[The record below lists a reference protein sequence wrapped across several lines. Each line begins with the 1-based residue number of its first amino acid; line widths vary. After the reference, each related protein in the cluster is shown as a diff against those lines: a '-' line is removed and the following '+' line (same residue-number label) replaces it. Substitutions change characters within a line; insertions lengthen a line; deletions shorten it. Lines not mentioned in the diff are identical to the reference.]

1 MMNDHE
7 THVRELSP
15 AEIEALR
22 QEMRESIE
30 WAKTELAH
38 RRDRPRQ
45 ARGRYGLDST
55 QT

>member
-1 MMNDHE
+1 MTNDRE
-7 THVRELSP
+7 PCVRELSP

-22 QEMRESIE
+22 QEMRKSIE

-38 RRDRPRQ
+38 RRDRRSQ
-45 ARGRYGLDST
+45 AHKQYGLDSA

>member
-1 MMNDHE
+1 MTNDRE
-7 THVRELSP
+7 PRVRELSP

-30 WAKTELAH
+30 WAKTELAQ
-38 RRDRPRQ
+38 RRVRPRQ
-45 ARGRYGLDST
+45 AHVQYGLDSA